1 MILSQALV
9 QYKLQISVFVIWL
22 FHVSAVIG
30 ILLGHADW
38 FLPLTPLN
46 LLLCFGILLWNIPQV
61 NIRDFSVLLIPFAFG
76 MVAEWL
82 GVNFGL
88 IFGDYA
94 YGNNLG
100 PKIWGVPWM
109 IGVNWA
115 ILVFLSASIAQKIT
129 QNIWVGATIGAALM
143 VLLDLI
149 IEIVAPVFDFWE
161 FNNNIVPLQNYIGW
175 FLVAFLA
182 HLLYQRL
189 FTKHQFV
196 LSIWTFLI
204 FIVFFGT
211 FALIEVF

>member
-1 MILSQALV
+1 MRLNQVII
-9 QYKLQISVFVIWL
+9 QYKLQISIFVIWL

-46 LLLCFGILLWNIPQV
+46 LFLCFGILLWNIPQV
-61 NIRDFSVLLIPFAFG
+61 NLRDLLLLMIPFAFG

-109 IGVNWA
+109 IGINWA
-115 ILVFLSASIAQKIT
+115 ILVFLTASIAQKISK
-129 QNIWVGATIGAALM
+129 NLFVASTIGAILM

-149 IEIVAPVFDFWE
+149 IEQVAPQFDFWE
-161 FNNNIVPLQNYIGW
+161 FNNNIVPLQNYVGW
-175 FLVAFLA
+175 FVVAFLA
-182 HLLYQRL
+182 HLIYQK
-189 FTKHQFV
+189 FFSKHQFTFS
-196 LSIWTFLI
+196 LWTLLAF
-204 FIVFFGT
+204 VMFFGL
-211 FALIEVF
+211 FAM